1 MYQRNLSLS
10 GFPLLRF
17 CFPSIFCLIDVSR
30 PPCLFNLTIHPQ
42 NSTCY
47 DHHFFIRSLS
57 GFPPPCNYYC
67 SPLLSLFLSSCSLG
81 VAGDMLQLSRTRVDS
96 PCQVVADA
104 ARQPARLSM
113 VKDGSLAKHPE
124 HHVPSDAHS
133 NVPLRCRYN
142 DLNHGIQR
150 NTPLLLYRIGTR
162 NSK

>member
-10 GFPLLRF
+10 GFPLLGRF
-17 CFPSIFCLIDVSR
+17 CFPSILCLIDVSR

-42 NSTCY
+42 SSTCY
-47 DHHFFIRSLS
+47 DHHFLIRSLS

-67 SPLLSLFLSSCSLG
+67 SPLLSFPIPLAHLVLLAICC
-81 VAGDMLQLSRTRVDS
+81 TRVDS
-96 PCQVVADA
+96 PCQVVADP
-104 ARQPARLSM
+104 RQSARLRM

-150 NTPLLLYRIGTR
+150 NAVTTIQDRH
-162 NSK
+162 SEF